1 MTAKMIFGSLAEFV
15 ETVASGKPLRG
26 SCSISNKA
34 DARWDMGLGF
44 NGAVAL
50 GRTGGWAE
58 GAAMIRQG
66 MFELASD
73 NARALGG
80 TTELA
85 VVGARPCVPA
95 YLAGS
100 PASMW
105 RHTDENEGT
114 RRVLRVGVH
123 VGRSAYVTAEEIL
136 NRGVAV
142 LSLIDDIEASGV
154 RVELWAVWR
163 QAKTS
168 AAPDSHQCDIMIKG
182 AGDTW
187 NPEAAAFALC
197 HPAFSRRLCFRSME
211 MPGGGNIPGYGL
223 NTRTSYPDD
232 FDVYV
237 PRMTYSYGFKTRK
250 QAFATV
256 AKLYDEQRGAQ

>member
-1 MTAKMIFGSLAEFV
+1 MTARMIFGSLAEFV
-15 ETVASGKPLRG
+15 ETVATAVPVHG
-26 SCSISNKA
+26 SASIGNTPEQ
-34 DARWDMGLGF
+34 RWDMGLGF

-85 VVGARPCVPA
+85 VVGTRPCVPA

-105 RHTDENEGT
+105 RHTDDNEGT

-123 VGRSAYVTAEEIL
+123 VGRR
-136 NRGVAV
+136 N
-142 LSLIDDIEASGV
+142 
-154 RVELWAVWR
+154 
-163 QAKTS
+163 
-168 AAPDSHQCDIMIKG
+168 H
-182 AGDTW
+182 
-187 NPEAAAFALC
+187 
-197 HPAFSRRLCFRSME
+197 
-211 MPGGGNIPGYGL
+211 
-223 NTRTSYPDD
+223 
-232 FDVYV
+232 
-237 PRMTYSYGFKTRK
+237 
-250 QAFATV
+250 
-256 AKLYDEQRGAQ
+256 